1 MNPTLLVINADSTS
15 LPLSTDVNCGV
26 SVILINPSIDSLK
39 TGTVLTELCSVL
51 INVWFDCGK
60 CLIAPL
66 DEDTNVCNDWGKCFT
81 ALSEDDTN
89 VCIEPDALPALPTL
103 IVNVP
108 SCLSN
113 PLVVADTNVWEPTY
127 GDEPMFISNVFVVTF
142 EISNHLPLG

>member
-60 CLIAPL
+60 C
-66 DEDTNVCNDWGKCFT
+66 FT

-89 VCIEPDALPALPTL
+89 VWIEPDALPPSPTL
-103 IVNVP
+103 IVNIPV
-108 SCLSN
+108 CLCT
-113 PLVVADTNVWEPTY
+113 PFEVADTNVCAP
-127 GDEPMFISNVFVVTF
+127 V
-142 EISNHLPLG
+142 

>member
-39 TGTVLTELCSVL
+39 TGTVLTELCWVL
-51 INVWFDCGK
+51 TNVWLDWGK
-60 CLIAPL
+60 CFTAPL
-66 DEDTNVCNDWGKCFT
+66 DEDINVCNDWGKCFT

-89 VCIEPDALPALPTL
+89 VWIEPDALPPSPTL

-108 SCLSN
+108 VCLCT
-113 PLVVADTNVWEPTY
+113 PFEVADTNVCAP
-127 GDEPMFISNVFVVTF
+127 V
-142 EISNHLPLG
+142 